1 MDSKR
6 ITALRAIM
14 KREGIDYYYIPTAD
28 FHESEYVVEYFKAR
42 KFITGFTGSAGVAV
56 IGQEEAWLWTDG
68 RYFIQAA
75 AQIEGSGFGLMKMG
89 QEGVP
94 TVMQYLGEKLQ
105 EGQCIGF
112 DARVVN
118 TNDAKEFAKIAA
130 KKHGSLKTDK
140 DLLDEVWTDRPA
152 LVHQPADVLKDEFNG
167 EATASKLARVRE
179 QMEKEEAQYHIIST
193 LDDIAWI
200 LNVRGNDIP
209 HVPVVLSFLVIG
221 KEDTMW
227 FVEENALS
235 DAVKEMAAECG
246 ITIRPYED
254 VYAYAAT
261 IPEHST
267 VLLDKR
273 KVNYRITNALSETVH
288 IVSKANPSQLMKAIK
303 NEIELEN
310 TRKAHLL
317 DGIAVTKFMYWLKK
331 NVGKIPMDE
340 VSVSD
345 YLQSLREQMEGYRD
359 ISFDTIAGYNANAAM
374 MHYSATETDKKNI
387 EPEGLYL
394 VDSGGQY
401 VGGTTDVTRTIA
413 LGPVTDTM
421 KKHFSKTACGMLRL
435 ADTRFLYGCT
445 GKNVDIMAREP
456 LWECYIDYKC
466 GTGHGIGYI
475 LNVHEGPQNIR
486 WRFNPGVKEAV
497 LEEGMIVSDEP
508 GVYIEGSHGI
518 RIENILE
525 VVKEEKNGDGQF
537 MAFRHLT
544 YVPVDLD
551 VIDTQYMEPSDV
563 RKLNAYHAEV
573 YKRLSPYFEGEE
585 LEMLKKATR
594 AV

>member
-75 AQIEGSGFGLMKMG
+75 NQIEGSGFGLMKMG

-130 KKHGSLKTDK
+130 KKHGSLKIDK
-140 DLLDEVWTDRPA
+140 DLLDEVWTDRSA

-167 EATASKLARVRE
+167 ESTASKLARVRE

-221 KEDTMW
+221 KEDAMW

-261 IPEHST
+261 IPENST

-374 MHYSATETDKKNI
+374 MHYKA
-387 EPEGLYL
+387 EPDTAAKLEPQGMLL
-394 VDSGGQY
+394 VDSGGHY
-401 VGGTTDVTRTIA
+401 DTGTTDITRTFV
-413 LGPVTDTM
+413 LGPISDIQ
-421 KKHFSKTACGMLRL
+421 KKHFTMVVKSNLNL
-435 ADTRFLYGCT
+435 ANVKFLYGCN
-445 GKNVDIMAREP
+445 GISLDVICREP
-456 LWECYIDYKC
+456 IWKENLDYQC
-466 GTGHGIGYI
+466 GTGHGVGYL
-475 LNVHEGPQNIR
+475 LNVHEGPNSFR
-486 WRFNPGVKEAV
+486 WQYRPGFDNPFEA
-497 LEEGMIVSDEP
+497 GMITTDEP
-508 GVYIEGSHGI
+508 GIYLQDQYGI
-518 RIENILE
+518 RTENELIC
-525 VVKEEKNGDGQF
+525 VKGEKNQYGQF
-537 MAFRHLT
+537 MGFENIT
-544 YVPVDLD
+544 YVPIDLD
-551 VIDTQYMEPSDV
+551 GIDKQY
-563 RKLNAYHAEV
+563 LNAEDVKQLNDYHKMV
-573 YKRLSPYFEGEE
+573 YEKISPYMTPEE
-585 LEMLKKATR
+585 NEWLKEYTR
-594 AV
+594 EI

>member
-75 AQIEGSGFGLMKMG
+75 SQIEGSGFGLMKMG

-130 KKHGSLKTDK
+130 KKHGSLKTDN

-221 KEDTMW
+221 KEDAMW

-261 IPEHST
+261 IPENST

-288 IVSKANPSQLMKAIK
+288 IVSKANPSQLMKSIK

-374 MHYSATETDKKNI
+374 MHYKA
-387 EPEGLYL
+387 EPDTAAKLEPQGMLL
-394 VDSGGQY
+394 VDSGGHY
-401 VGGTTDVTRTIA
+401 DTGTTDITRTFM
-413 LGPVTDTM
+413 LGPISDIQ
-421 KKHFSKTACGMLRL
+421 KKHFTMVVKSNLNL
-435 ADTRFLYGCT
+435 ANVKFLYGCN
-445 GKNVDIMAREP
+445 GISLDVICREP
-456 LWECYIDYKC
+456 IWKENLDYQC
-466 GTGHGIGYI
+466 GTGHGVGYL
-475 LNVHEGPQNIR
+475 LNVHEGPNSFR
-486 WRFNPGVKEAV
+486 WQYRPGFDNPFEA
-497 LEEGMIVSDEP
+497 GMITTDEP
-508 GVYIEGSHGI
+508 GIYLQDQYGI
-518 RIENILE
+518 RTENELIC
-525 VVKEEKNGDGQF
+525 VKGEKNQYGQF
-537 MAFRHLT
+537 MGFENIT
-544 YVPVDLD
+544 YVPIDLD
-551 VIDTQYMEPSDV
+551 GIDKQH
-563 RKLNAYHAEV
+563 LNAEDVKQLNDYHKMV
-573 YKRLSPYFEGEE
+573 YEKISPYMTPEE
-585 LEMLKKATR
+585 NEWLKEYTR
-594 AV
+594 EI

>member
-130 KKHGSLKTDK
+130 KKHGSLKTDN

-221 KEDTMW
+221 KEDAMW

-261 IPEHST
+261 IPENST

-288 IVSKANPSQLMKAIK
+288 IVSKANPSQLMKSIK

-374 MHYSATETDKKNI
+374 MHYKAELDTAAKL
-387 EPEGLYL
+387 EPQGMLL
-394 VDSGGQY
+394 VDSGGHY
-401 VGGTTDVTRTIA
+401 DTGTTDITRTFV
-413 LGPVTDTM
+413 LGPISDIQ
-421 KKHFSKTACGMLRL
+421 KKHFTMVVKSNLNL
-435 ADTRFLYGCT
+435 ANVKFLYGCN
-445 GKNVDIMAREP
+445 GISLDVICREP
-456 LWECYIDYKC
+456 IWKENLDYQC
-466 GTGHGIGYI
+466 GTGHGVGYL
-475 LNVHEGPQNIR
+475 LNVHEGPNSFR
-486 WRFNPGVKEAV
+486 WQYRPGFDNPFEA
-497 LEEGMIVSDEP
+497 GMITTDEP
-508 GVYIEGSHGI
+508 GIYLQDQYGI
-518 RIENILE
+518 RTENELIC
-525 VVKEEKNGDGQF
+525 VKGEKNQYGQF
-537 MAFRHLT
+537 MGFENIT
-544 YVPVDLD
+544 YVPIDLD
-551 VIDTQYMEPSDV
+551 GIDKQY
-563 RKLNAYHAEV
+563 LNAEDVKQLNDYHKMV
-573 YKRLSPYFEGEE
+573 YEKISPYMTPEE
-585 LEMLKKATR
+585 NEWLKEYTR
-594 AV
+594 AI

>member
-130 KKHGSLKTDK
+130 KKHGSLKIDK

-221 KEDTMW
+221 KEDAMW

-261 IPEHST
+261 IPENST

-374 MHYSATETDKKNI
+374 MHYKA
-387 EPEGLYL
+387 EPDTAAKLEPQGMLL
-394 VDSGGQY
+394 VDSGGHY
-401 VGGTTDVTRTIA
+401 DTGTTDITRTFV
-413 LGPVTDTM
+413 LGPISDIQ
-421 KKHFSKTACGMLRL
+421 KKHFTMVVKSNLNL
-435 ADTRFLYGCT
+435 ANVKFLYGCN
-445 GKNVDIMAREP
+445 GISLDVICREP
-456 LWECYIDYKC
+456 IWKENLDYQC
-466 GTGHGIGYI
+466 GTGHGVGYL
-475 LNVHEGPQNIR
+475 LNVHEGPNSFR
-486 WRFNPGVKEAV
+486 WQYRPGFDNPFEA
-497 LEEGMIVSDEP
+497 GMITTDEP
-508 GVYIEGSHGI
+508 GIYLQNQYGI
-518 RIENILE
+518 RTENELICF
-525 VVKEEKNGDGQF
+525 KGEKNQYGQF
-537 MAFRHLT
+537 MGFENIT
-544 YVPVDLD
+544 YVPIDLD
-551 VIDTQYMEPSDV
+551 GIDKQY
-563 RKLNAYHAEV
+563 LNAEDVKQLNDYHKMV
-573 YKRLSPYFEGEE
+573 YEKISPYMTSEE
-585 LEMLKKATR
+585 NEWLKEYTR
-594 AV
+594 EI

>member
-221 KEDTMW
+221 KEDAMW

-261 IPEHST
+261 IPENST

-288 IVSKANPSQLMKAIK
+288 IVSKANPSQLMKSIK

-374 MHYSATETDKKNI
+374 MHYKA
-387 EPEGLYL
+387 EPDTAAKLEPQGMLL
-394 VDSGGQY
+394 VDSGGHY
-401 VGGTTDVTRTIA
+401 DTGTTDITRTFV
-413 LGPVTDTM
+413 LGPISDIQ
-421 KKHFSKTACGMLRL
+421 KKHFTMVVKSNLNL
-435 ADTRFLYGCT
+435 ANVKFLYGCN
-445 GKNVDIMAREP
+445 GISLDVICREP
-456 LWECYIDYKC
+456 IWKENLDYQC
-466 GTGHGIGYI
+466 GTGHGVGYL
-475 LNVHEGPQNIR
+475 LNVHEGPNSFR
-486 WRFNPGVKEAV
+486 WQYRPGFDNPFEA
-497 LEEGMIVSDEP
+497 GMITTDEP
-508 GVYIEGSHGI
+508 GIYLQDQYGI
-518 RIENILE
+518 RTENELICF
-525 VVKEEKNGDGQF
+525 KGEKNQYGQF
-537 MAFRHLT
+537 MGFENIT
-544 YVPVDLD
+544 YVPIDLD
-551 VIDTQYMEPSDV
+551 GIDKQY
-563 RKLNAYHAEV
+563 LNAEDVKQLNDYHKMV
-573 YKRLSPYFEGEE
+573 YEKISPYMTPEE
-585 LEMLKKATR
+585 NEWLKEYTR
-594 AV
+594 EI

>member
-75 AQIEGSGFGLMKMG
+75 NQIEGSGFGLMKMG

-130 KKHGSLKTDK
+130 KKHGSLKTDN

-221 KEDTMW
+221 KEDAMW

-261 IPEHST
+261 IPENST

-288 IVSKANPSQLMKAIK
+288 IVSKANPSQLMKSIK

-374 MHYSATETDKKNI
+374 MHYKA
-387 EPEGLYL
+387 EPDTAAKLEPQGMLL
-394 VDSGGQY
+394 VDSGGHY
-401 VGGTTDVTRTIA
+401 DTGTTDITRTFV
-413 LGPVTDTM
+413 LGPISDIQ
-421 KKHFSKTACGMLRL
+421 KKHFTMVVKSNLNL
-435 ADTRFLYGCT
+435 ANVKFLYGCN
-445 GKNVDIMAREP
+445 GISLDVICREP
-456 LWECYIDYKC
+456 IWKENLDYQC
-466 GTGHGIGYI
+466 GTGHGVGYL
-475 LNVHEGPQNIR
+475 LNVHEGPNSFR
-486 WRFNPGVKEAV
+486 WQYRPGFDNPFEA
-497 LEEGMIVSDEP
+497 GMITTDEP
-508 GVYIEGSHGI
+508 GIYLQDQYGI
-518 RIENILE
+518 RTENELIC
-525 VVKEEKNGDGQF
+525 VKGEKNQYGQF
-537 MAFRHLT
+537 MGFENIT
-544 YVPVDLD
+544 YVPIDLD
-551 VIDTQYMEPSDV
+551 GIDKQY
-563 RKLNAYHAEV
+563 LNAEDVKQLNDYHKMV
-573 YKRLSPYFEGEE
+573 YEKISPYMTPEE
-585 LEMLKKATR
+585 NEWLKEYTR
-594 AV
+594 EI

>member
-56 IGQEEAWLWTDG
+56 IGQKEAWLWTDG

-130 KKHGSLKTDK
+130 KKHGSLKIDK

-167 EATASKLARVRE
+167 ESTASKLARVRE

-221 KEDTMW
+221 KEDAMW

-261 IPEHST
+261 IPENST

-374 MHYSATETDKKNI
+374 MHYKA
-387 EPEGLYL
+387 EPDTAAKLEPQGMLL
-394 VDSGGQY
+394 VDSGGHY
-401 VGGTTDVTRTIA
+401 DTGTTDITRTFV
-413 LGPVTDTM
+413 LGPISDIQ
-421 KKHFSKTACGMLRL
+421 KKHFTMVVKSNLNL
-435 ADTRFLYGCT
+435 ANVKFLYGCN
-445 GKNVDIMAREP
+445 GISLDVICREP
-456 LWECYIDYKC
+456 IWKENLDYQC
-466 GTGHGIGYI
+466 GTGHGVGYL
-475 LNVHEGPQNIR
+475 LNVHEGPNSFR
-486 WRFNPGVKEAV
+486 WQYRPGFDNPFEA
-497 LEEGMIVSDEP
+497 GMITTDEP
-508 GVYIEGSHGI
+508 GIYLQDQYGI
-518 RIENILE
+518 RTENELIC
-525 VVKEEKNGDGQF
+525 VKGEKNQYGQF
-537 MAFRHLT
+537 MGFENIT
-544 YVPVDLD
+544 YVPIDLD
-551 VIDTQYMEPSDV
+551 GIDKQY
-563 RKLNAYHAEV
+563 LNAEDVKQLNDYHKMV
-573 YKRLSPYFEGEE
+573 YEKISPYMTPEE
-585 LEMLKKATR
+585 NEWLKEYTR
-594 AV
+594 EI

>member
-130 KKHGSLKTDK
+130 KKHGSLKTDN

-221 KEDTMW
+221 KEDAMW

-261 IPEHST
+261 IPENST

-374 MHYSATETDKKNI
+374 MHYKA
-387 EPEGLYL
+387 EPYTAAKLEPQGMLL
-394 VDSGGQY
+394 VDSGGHY
-401 VGGTTDVTRTIA
+401 DTGTTDITRTFV
-413 LGPVTDTM
+413 LGPISDIQ
-421 KKHFSKTACGMLRL
+421 KKHFTMVVKSNLNL
-435 ADTRFLYGCT
+435 ANVKFLYGCN
-445 GKNVDIMAREP
+445 GISLDVICREP
-456 LWECYIDYKC
+456 IWKENLDYQC
-466 GTGHGIGYI
+466 GTGHGVGYL
-475 LNVHEGPQNIR
+475 LNVHEGPNSFR
-486 WRFNPGVKEAV
+486 WQYRPGFDNPFEA
-497 LEEGMIVSDEP
+497 GMITTDEP
-508 GVYIEGSHGI
+508 GIYLQDQYGI
-518 RIENILE
+518 RTENELIC
-525 VVKEEKNGDGQF
+525 VKGEKNQYGQF
-537 MAFRHLT
+537 MGFENIT
-544 YVPVDLD
+544 YVPIDLD
-551 VIDTQYMEPSDV
+551 GIDKQY
-563 RKLNAYHAEV
+563 LNAEDVKQLNDYHKMV
-573 YKRLSPYFEGEE
+573 YEKISPYMTPEE
-585 LEMLKKATR
+585 NEWLKEYTR
-594 AV
+594 EI

>member
-75 AQIEGSGFGLMKMG
+75 SQIEGSGFGLMKMG

-130 KKHGSLKTDK
+130 KKHGSLKTDN

-179 QMEKEEAQYHIIST
+179 QMEKEAAQYHIIST

-221 KEDTMW
+221 KEDAMW

-261 IPEHST
+261 IPENST

-288 IVSKANPSQLMKAIK
+288 IVSKANPSQLMKSIK

-374 MHYSATETDKKNI
+374 MHYKA
-387 EPEGLYL
+387 EPDTAAKLEPQGMLL
-394 VDSGGQY
+394 VDSGGHY
-401 VGGTTDVTRTIA
+401 DTGTTDITRTFV
-413 LGPVTDTM
+413 LGPISDIQ
-421 KKHFSKTACGMLRL
+421 KKHFTMVVKSNLNL
-435 ADTRFLYGCT
+435 ANVKFLYGCN
-445 GKNVDIMAREP
+445 GISLDVICREP
-456 LWECYIDYKC
+456 IWKENLDYQC
-466 GTGHGIGYI
+466 GTGHGVGYL
-475 LNVHEGPQNIR
+475 LNVHEGPNSFR
-486 WRFNPGVKEAV
+486 WQYRPGFDNPFEA
-497 LEEGMIVSDEP
+497 GMITTDEP
-508 GVYIEGSHGI
+508 GIYLQDQYGI
-518 RIENILE
+518 RTENELIC
-525 VVKEEKNGDGQF
+525 VKGEKNQYGQF
-537 MAFRHLT
+537 MGFENIT
-544 YVPVDLD
+544 YVPIDLD
-551 VIDTQYMEPSDV
+551 GIDKQH
-563 RKLNAYHAEV
+563 LNAEDVKQLNDYHKMV
-573 YKRLSPYFEGEE
+573 YEKISPYMTPEE
-585 LEMLKKATR
+585 NEWLKEYTR
-594 AV
+594 EI

>member
-75 AQIEGSGFGLMKMG
+75 SQIEGSGFGLMKMG

-130 KKHGSLKTDK
+130 KKHGSLKTDR

-152 LVHQPADVLKDEFNG
+152 LIHQPADVLKDEFNG

-221 KEDTMW
+221 KEDAMW

-261 IPEHST
+261 IPENST

-374 MHYSATETDKKNI
+374 MHYKA
-387 EPEGLYL
+387 EPYTAAKLEPQGMLL
-394 VDSGGQY
+394 VDSGGHY
-401 VGGTTDVTRTIA
+401 DTGTTDITRTFV
-413 LGPVTDTM
+413 LGPISDIQ
-421 KKHFSKTACGMLRL
+421 KKHFTMVVKSNLNL
-435 ADTRFLYGCT
+435 ANVKFLYGCN
-445 GKNVDIMAREP
+445 GISLDVICREP
-456 LWECYIDYKC
+456 IWKENLDYQC
-466 GTGHGIGYI
+466 GTGHGVGYL
-475 LNVHEGPQNIR
+475 LNVHEGPNSFR
-486 WRFNPGVKEAV
+486 WQYRPGFDNPFEA
-497 LEEGMIVSDEP
+497 GMITTDEP
-508 GVYIEGSHGI
+508 GIYLQDQYGI
-518 RIENILE
+518 RTENELIC
-525 VVKEEKNGDGQF
+525 VKGEKNQYGQF
-537 MAFRHLT
+537 MGFENIT
-544 YVPVDLD
+544 YVPIDLD
-551 VIDTQYMEPSDV
+551 GIDKQY
-563 RKLNAYHAEV
+563 LNAEDVKQLNDYHKMV
-573 YKRLSPYFEGEE
+573 YEKISPYMTPEE
-585 LEMLKKATR
+585 NEWLKEYTR
-594 AV
+594 EI

>member
-1 MDSKR
+1 
-6 ITALRAIM
+6 M

-130 KKHGSLKTDK
+130 KKHGSLKTDN

-221 KEDTMW
+221 KEDAMW

-261 IPEHST
+261 IPENST

-288 IVSKANPSQLMKAIK
+288 IVSKANPSQLMKSIK

-374 MHYSATETDKKNI
+374 MHYKA
-387 EPEGLYL
+387 EPDTAAKLEPQGMLL
-394 VDSGGQY
+394 VDSGGHY
-401 VGGTTDVTRTIA
+401 DTGTTDITRTFV
-413 LGPVTDTM
+413 LGPISDIQ
-421 KKHFSKTACGMLRL
+421 KKHFTMVVKSNLNL
-435 ADTRFLYGCT
+435 ANVKFLYGCN
-445 GKNVDIMAREP
+445 GISLDVICREP
-456 LWECYIDYKC
+456 IWKENLDYQC
-466 GTGHGIGYI
+466 GTGHGVGYL
-475 LNVHEGPQNIR
+475 LNVHEGPNSFR
-486 WRFNPGVKEAV
+486 WQYRPGFDNPFEA
-497 LEEGMIVSDEP
+497 GMITTDEP
-508 GVYIEGSHGI
+508 GIYLQDQYGI
-518 RIENILE
+518 RTENELIC
-525 VVKEEKNGDGQF
+525 VKGEKNQYGQF
-537 MAFRHLT
+537 MGFENIT
-544 YVPVDLD
+544 YVPIDLD
-551 VIDTQYMEPSDV
+551 GIDKQY
-563 RKLNAYHAEV
+563 LNAEDVKQLNDYHKMV
-573 YKRLSPYFEGEE
+573 YEKISPYMTPEE
-585 LEMLKKATR
+585 NEWLKEYTR
-594 AV
+594 AI

>member
-14 KREGIDYYYIPTAD
+14 KREEIDYYYIPTAD

-75 AQIEGSGFGLMKMG
+75 NQIEGSGFGLMKMG

-130 KKHGSLKTDK
+130 KKHGSLKIDK

-167 EATASKLARVRE
+167 ESTASKLARVRE

-221 KEDTMW
+221 KEDAMW

-261 IPEHST
+261 IPENST

-374 MHYSATETDKKNI
+374 MHYKA
-387 EPEGLYL
+387 EPDTAAKLEPQGMLL
-394 VDSGGQY
+394 VDSGGHY
-401 VGGTTDVTRTIA
+401 DTGTTDITRTFV
-413 LGPVTDTM
+413 LGPISDIQ
-421 KKHFSKTACGMLRL
+421 KKHFTMVVKSNLNL
-435 ADTRFLYGCT
+435 ANVKFLYGCN
-445 GKNVDIMAREP
+445 GISLDVICREP
-456 LWECYIDYKC
+456 IWKENLDYQC
-466 GTGHGIGYI
+466 GTGHGVGYL
-475 LNVHEGPQNIR
+475 LNVHEGPNSFR
-486 WRFNPGVKEAV
+486 WQYRPGFDNPFEA
-497 LEEGMIVSDEP
+497 GMITTDEP
-508 GVYIEGSHGI
+508 GIYLQDQYGI
-518 RIENILE
+518 RTENELIC
-525 VVKEEKNGDGQF
+525 VKGEKNQYGQF
-537 MAFRHLT
+537 MGFENIT
-544 YVPVDLD
+544 YVPIDLD
-551 VIDTQYMEPSDV
+551 GIDKQY
-563 RKLNAYHAEV
+563 LNAEDVKQLNDYHKMV
-573 YKRLSPYFEGEE
+573 YEKISPYMTPEE
-585 LEMLKKATR
+585 NEWLKEYTR
-594 AV
+594 EI

>member
-75 AQIEGSGFGLMKMG
+75 NQIEGSGFGLMKMG

-118 TNDAKEFAKIAA
+118 TNDAKEFAKITA

-152 LVHQPADVLKDEFNG
+152 LVHQLADVLKDEFNG

-221 KEDTMW
+221 KEDAMW

-261 IPEHST
+261 IPENST

-374 MHYSATETDKKNI
+374 MHYKA
-387 EPEGLYL
+387 EPDTAAKLEPQGMLL
-394 VDSGGQY
+394 VDSGGHY
-401 VGGTTDVTRTIA
+401 DTGTTDITRTFV
-413 LGPVTDTM
+413 LGPISDIQ
-421 KKHFSKTACGMLRL
+421 KKHFTMVVKSNLNL
-435 ADTRFLYGCT
+435 ANVKFLYGCN
-445 GKNVDIMAREP
+445 GISLDVICREP
-456 LWECYIDYKC
+456 IWKENLDYQC
-466 GTGHGIGYI
+466 GTGHGVGYL
-475 LNVHEGPQNIR
+475 LNVHEGPNSFR
-486 WRFNPGVKEAV
+486 WQYRPGFDNPFEA
-497 LEEGMIVSDEP
+497 GMITTDEP
-508 GVYIEGSHGI
+508 GIYLQDQYGI
-518 RIENILE
+518 RTENELIC
-525 VVKEEKNGDGQF
+525 VKGEKNQYGQF
-537 MAFRHLT
+537 MGFENIT
-544 YVPVDLD
+544 YVPIDLD
-551 VIDTQYMEPSDV
+551 GIDKQY
-563 RKLNAYHAEV
+563 LNAEDVKQLNDYHKMV
-573 YKRLSPYFEGEE
+573 YEKISPYMTPEE
-585 LEMLKKATR
+585 NEWLKEYTR
-594 AV
+594 EI

>member
-221 KEDTMW
+221 KEDAMW

-261 IPEHST
+261 IPENST

-273 KVNYRITNALSETVH
+273 KVNYRITKALSETVH

-374 MHYSATETDKKNI
+374 MHYKA
-387 EPEGLYL
+387 EPDTAAKLEPQGMLL
-394 VDSGGQY
+394 VDSGGHY
-401 VGGTTDVTRTIA
+401 DTGTTDITRTFV
-413 LGPVTDTM
+413 LGPISDIQ
-421 KKHFSKTACGMLRL
+421 KKHFTMVVKSNLNL
-435 ADTRFLYGCT
+435 ANVKFLYGCN
-445 GKNVDIMAREP
+445 GISLDVICREP
-456 LWECYIDYKC
+456 IWKENLDYQC
-466 GTGHGIGYI
+466 GTGHGVGYL
-475 LNVHEGPQNIR
+475 LNVHEGPNSFR
-486 WRFNPGVKEAV
+486 WQYRPGFDNPFEA
-497 LEEGMIVSDEP
+497 GMITTDEP
-508 GVYIEGSHGI
+508 GIYLQDQYGI
-518 RIENILE
+518 RTENELIC
-525 VVKEEKNGDGQF
+525 VKGEKNQYGQF
-537 MAFRHLT
+537 MGFENIT
-544 YVPVDLD
+544 YVPIDLD
-551 VIDTQYMEPSDV
+551 GIDKQY
-563 RKLNAYHAEV
+563 LNAEDVKQLNDYHKMV
-573 YKRLSPYFEGEE
+573 YEKISPYMTPEE
-585 LEMLKKATR
+585 NEWLKEYTR
-594 AV
+594 EI

>member
-75 AQIEGSGFGLMKMG
+75 SQIEGSGFGLMKMG

-130 KKHGSLKTDK
+130 KKHGSLKTDN

-221 KEDTMW
+221 KEDAMW

-261 IPEHST
+261 IPENST

-374 MHYSATETDKKNI
+374 MHYKA
-387 EPEGLYL
+387 EPDTAAKLEPQGMLL
-394 VDSGGQY
+394 VDSGGHY
-401 VGGTTDVTRTIA
+401 DTGTTDITRTFV
-413 LGPVTDTM
+413 LGPISDIQ
-421 KKHFSKTACGMLRL
+421 KKHFTMVVKSNLNL
-435 ADTRFLYGCT
+435 ANVKFLYGCN
-445 GKNVDIMAREP
+445 GISLDVICREP
-456 LWECYIDYKC
+456 IWKENLDYQC
-466 GTGHGIGYI
+466 GTGHGVGYL
-475 LNVHEGPQNIR
+475 LNVHEGPNSFR
-486 WRFNPGVKEAV
+486 WQYRPGFDNPFEA
-497 LEEGMIVSDEP
+497 GMITTDEP
-508 GVYIEGSHGI
+508 GIYLQDQYGI
-518 RIENILE
+518 RTENELIC
-525 VVKEEKNGDGQF
+525 VKGEKNQYGQF
-537 MAFRHLT
+537 MGFENIT
-544 YVPVDLD
+544 YVPIDLD
-551 VIDTQYMEPSDV
+551 GIDKQY
-563 RKLNAYHAEV
+563 LNAEDVKQLNDYHKMV
-573 YKRLSPYFEGEE
+573 YEKISPYMTPEE
-585 LEMLKKATR
+585 NEWLKEYTR
-594 AV
+594 AI

>member
-75 AQIEGSGFGLMKMG
+75 SQIEGSGFGLMKMG

-130 KKHGSLKTDK
+130 KKHGSLKTDN

-200 LNVRGNDIP
+200 LNVRGTDIP

-221 KEDTMW
+221 KEDAMW

-261 IPEHST
+261 IPENST

-288 IVSKANPSQLMKAIK
+288 IVSKANPSQLMKSIK

-374 MHYSATETDKKNI
+374 MHYKA
-387 EPEGLYL
+387 EPDTAAKLEPQGMLL
-394 VDSGGQY
+394 VDSGGHY
-401 VGGTTDVTRTIA
+401 DTGTTDITRTFV
-413 LGPVTDTM
+413 LGPISDIQ
-421 KKHFSKTACGMLRL
+421 KKHFTMVVKSNLNL
-435 ADTRFLYGCT
+435 ANVKFLYGCN
-445 GKNVDIMAREP
+445 GISLDVICREP
-456 LWECYIDYKC
+456 IWKENLDYQC
-466 GTGHGIGYI
+466 GTGHGVGYL
-475 LNVHEGPQNIR
+475 LNVHEGPNSFR
-486 WRFNPGVKEAV
+486 WQYRPGFDNPFEA
-497 LEEGMIVSDEP
+497 GMITTDEP
-508 GVYIEGSHGI
+508 GIYLQDQYGI
-518 RIENILE
+518 RTENELIC
-525 VVKEEKNGDGQF
+525 VKGEKNQYGQF
-537 MAFRHLT
+537 MGFENIT
-544 YVPVDLD
+544 YVPIDLD
-551 VIDTQYMEPSDV
+551 GIDKQH
-563 RKLNAYHAEV
+563 LNAEDVKQLNDYHKMV
-573 YKRLSPYFEGEE
+573 YEKISPYMTPEE
-585 LEMLKKATR
+585 NEWLKEYTR
-594 AV
+594 EI

>member
-130 KKHGSLKTDK
+130 KKHGSLKTDN

-221 KEDTMW
+221 KEDAMW

-261 IPEHST
+261 IPENST

-273 KVNYRITNALSETVH
+273 KVNFRITNALSETVH

-374 MHYSATETDKKNI
+374 MHYKA
-387 EPEGLYL
+387 EPDTAAKLEPQGMLL
-394 VDSGGQY
+394 VDSGGHY
-401 VGGTTDVTRTIA
+401 DTGTTDITRTFV
-413 LGPVTDTM
+413 LGPISDIQ
-421 KKHFSKTACGMLRL
+421 KKHFTMVVKSNLNL
-435 ADTRFLYGCT
+435 ANVKFLYGCN
-445 GKNVDIMAREP
+445 GISLDVICREP
-456 LWECYIDYKC
+456 IWKENLDYQC
-466 GTGHGIGYI
+466 GTGHGVGYL
-475 LNVHEGPQNIR
+475 LNVHEGPNSFR
-486 WRFNPGVKEAV
+486 WQYRPGFDNPFEA
-497 LEEGMIVSDEP
+497 GMITTDEP
-508 GVYIEGSHGI
+508 GIYLQDQYGI
-518 RIENILE
+518 RTENELIC
-525 VVKEEKNGDGQF
+525 VKGEKNQYGQF
-537 MAFRHLT
+537 MGFENIT
-544 YVPVDLD
+544 YVPIDLD
-551 VIDTQYMEPSDV
+551 GIDKQY
-563 RKLNAYHAEV
+563 LNAEDVKQLNDYHNMV
-573 YKRLSPYFEGEE
+573 YEKISPYMTPEE
-585 LEMLKKATR
+585 NEWLKEYTR
-594 AV
+594 EI

>member
-179 QMEKEEAQYHIIST
+179 QMEKEDAQYHIIST

-221 KEDTMW
+221 KEDAMW

-261 IPEHST
+261 IPENST

-374 MHYSATETDKKNI
+374 MHYKA
-387 EPEGLYL
+387 EPDTAAKLEPQGMLL
-394 VDSGGQY
+394 VDSGGHY
-401 VGGTTDVTRTIA
+401 DTGTTDITRTFV
-413 LGPVTDTM
+413 LGPISDIQ
-421 KKHFSKTACGMLRL
+421 KKHFTMVVKSNLNL
-435 ADTRFLYGCT
+435 ANVKFLYGCN
-445 GKNVDIMAREP
+445 GISLDVICREP
-456 LWECYIDYKC
+456 IWKENLDYQC
-466 GTGHGIGYI
+466 GTGHGVGYL
-475 LNVHEGPQNIR
+475 LNVHEGPNSFR
-486 WRFNPGVKEAV
+486 WQYRPGFDNPFEA
-497 LEEGMIVSDEP
+497 GMITTDEP
-508 GVYIEGSHGI
+508 GIYLQDQYGI
-518 RIENILE
+518 RTENELIC
-525 VVKEEKNGDGQF
+525 VKGEKNQYGQF
-537 MAFRHLT
+537 MGFENIT
-544 YVPVDLD
+544 YVPIDLD
-551 VIDTQYMEPSDV
+551 GIDKQY
-563 RKLNAYHAEV
+563 LNAEDVKQLNDYHKMV
-573 YKRLSPYFEGEE
+573 YEKISPYMTSEE
-585 LEMLKKATR
+585 NEWLKEYTR
-594 AV
+594 AI

>member
-130 KKHGSLKTDK
+130 KKQGSLKIDK

-221 KEDTMW
+221 KEDAMW

-261 IPEHST
+261 IPENST

-374 MHYSATETDKKNI
+374 MHYKA
-387 EPEGLYL
+387 EPDTAAKLEPQGMLL
-394 VDSGGQY
+394 VDSGGHY
-401 VGGTTDVTRTIA
+401 DTGTTDITRTFV
-413 LGPVTDTM
+413 LGPISDIQ
-421 KKHFSKTACGMLRL
+421 KKHFTMVVKSNLNL
-435 ADTRFLYGCT
+435 ANVKFLYGCN
-445 GKNVDIMAREP
+445 GISLDVICREP
-456 LWECYIDYKC
+456 IWKENLDYQC
-466 GTGHGIGYI
+466 GTGHGVGYL
-475 LNVHEGPQNIR
+475 LNVHEGPNSFR
-486 WRFNPGVKEAV
+486 WQYRPGFDNPFEA
-497 LEEGMIVSDEP
+497 GMITTDEP
-508 GVYIEGSHGI
+508 GIYLQGQYGI
-518 RIENILE
+518 RTENELIC
-525 VVKEEKNGDGQF
+525 VKGEKNQYGQF
-537 MAFRHLT
+537 MGFENIT
-544 YVPVDLD
+544 YVPIDLD
-551 VIDTQYMEPSDV
+551 GIDKQY
-563 RKLNAYHAEV
+563 LNAEDVKQLNDYHKMV
-573 YKRLSPYFEGEE
+573 YEKISPYMTPEE
-585 LEMLKKATR
+585 NEWLKEYTR
-594 AV
+594 EI

>member
-75 AQIEGSGFGLMKMG
+75 NQIEGSGFGLMKMG

-130 KKHGSLKTDK
+130 KKHGSLKIDK

-167 EATASKLARVRE
+167 ESTASKLARVRE

-221 KEDTMW
+221 KEDAMW

-261 IPEHST
+261 IPENST

-317 DGIAVTKFMYWLKK
+317 DGIAVTKFMYWLKE

-374 MHYSATETDKKNI
+374 MHYKA
-387 EPEGLYL
+387 EPDTAAKLEPQGMLL
-394 VDSGGQY
+394 VDSGGHY
-401 VGGTTDVTRTIA
+401 DTGTTDITRTFV
-413 LGPVTDTM
+413 LGPISDIQ
-421 KKHFSKTACGMLRL
+421 KKHFTMVVKSNLNL
-435 ADTRFLYGCT
+435 ANVKFLYGCN
-445 GKNVDIMAREP
+445 GISLDVICREP
-456 LWECYIDYKC
+456 IWKENLDYQC
-466 GTGHGIGYI
+466 GTGHGVGYL
-475 LNVHEGPQNIR
+475 LNVHEGPNSFR
-486 WRFNPGVKEAV
+486 WQYRPGFDNPFEA
-497 LEEGMIVSDEP
+497 GMITTDEP
-508 GVYIEGSHGI
+508 GIYLQDQYGI
-518 RIENILE
+518 RTENELIC
-525 VVKEEKNGDGQF
+525 VKGEKNQYGQF
-537 MAFRHLT
+537 MGFENIT
-544 YVPVDLD
+544 YVPIDLD
-551 VIDTQYMEPSDV
+551 GIDKQH
-563 RKLNAYHAEV
+563 LNAEDVKQLNDYHKMV
-573 YKRLSPYFEGEE
+573 YEKISPYMTPEE
-585 LEMLKKATR
+585 NEWLKEYTR
-594 AV
+594 EI

>member
-75 AQIEGSGFGLMKMG
+75 SQIEGSGFSLMKMG

-130 KKHGSLKTDK
+130 KKHGSLKTDN

-221 KEDTMW
+221 KEDAMW

-261 IPEHST
+261 IPENST

-374 MHYSATETDKKNI
+374 MHYKA
-387 EPEGLYL
+387 EPDTAAKLEPQGMLL
-394 VDSGGQY
+394 VDSGGHY
-401 VGGTTDVTRTIA
+401 DTGTTDITRTFV
-413 LGPVTDTM
+413 LGPISDIQ
-421 KKHFSKTACGMLRL
+421 KKHFTMVVKSNLNL
-435 ADTRFLYGCT
+435 ANVKFLYGCN
-445 GKNVDIMAREP
+445 GISLDVICREP
-456 LWECYIDYKC
+456 IWKENLDYQC
-466 GTGHGIGYI
+466 GTGHGVGYL
-475 LNVHEGPQNIR
+475 LNVHEGPNSFR
-486 WRFNPGVKEAV
+486 WQYRPGFDNPFEA
-497 LEEGMIVSDEP
+497 GMITTDEP
-508 GVYIEGSHGI
+508 GIYLQDQYGI
-518 RIENILE
+518 RTENELIC
-525 VVKEEKNGDGQF
+525 VKGEKNQYGQF
-537 MAFRHLT
+537 MGFENIT
-544 YVPVDLD
+544 YVPIDLD
-551 VIDTQYMEPSDV
+551 GIDKQY
-563 RKLNAYHAEV
+563 LNAEDVKQLNDYHKMV
-573 YKRLSPYFEGEE
+573 YEKISPYMTPEE
-585 LEMLKKATR
+585 NEWLKEYTR
-594 AV
+594 EI

>member
-130 KKHGSLKTDK
+130 KKHGSLKTDN

-179 QMEKEEAQYHIIST
+179 QMEKEAAQYHIIST

-221 KEDTMW
+221 KEDAMW

-235 DAVKEMAAECG
+235 DAIKEMAAECG
-246 ITIRPYED
+246 IIIRPYEE
-254 VYAYAAT
+254 VYTYAAT
-261 IPEHST
+261 ILEHST

-273 KVNYRITNALSETVH
+273 KVNFRITNALPETVH

-374 MHYSATETDKKNI
+374 MHYKA
-387 EPEGLYL
+387 EPDTAAKLEPQGMLL
-394 VDSGGQY
+394 VDSGGHY
-401 VGGTTDVTRTIA
+401 DTGTTDITRTFV
-413 LGPVTDTM
+413 LGPISDIQ
-421 KKHFSKTACGMLRL
+421 KKHFTMVVKSNLNL
-435 ADTRFLYGCT
+435 ANVKFLYGCS
-445 GKNVDIMAREP
+445 GISLDVICREP
-456 LWECYIDYKC
+456 IWKENLDYQC
-466 GTGHGIGYI
+466 GTGHGVGYL
-475 LNVHEGPQNIR
+475 LNVHEGPNSFR
-486 WRFNPGVKEAV
+486 WQYRPGFDNPFEA
-497 LEEGMIVSDEP
+497 GMITTDEP
-508 GVYIEGSHGI
+508 GIYLQDQYGI
-518 RIENILE
+518 RTENELICF
-525 VVKEEKNGDGQF
+525 KGEKNQYGQF
-537 MAFRHLT
+537 MGFENIT
-544 YVPVDLD
+544 YVPIDLD
-551 VIDTQYMEPSDV
+551 GIDKQY
-563 RKLNAYHAEV
+563 LNAEDVKQLNDYHKMV
-573 YKRLSPYFEGEE
+573 YEKISPYMTPEE
-585 LEMLKKATR
+585 NEWLKEYTR
-594 AV
+594 EI

>member
-75 AQIEGSGFGLMKMG
+75 NQIEGSGFGLMKMG

-130 KKHGSLKTDK
+130 KKHGSLKIDK

-167 EATASKLARVRE
+167 ESTASKLARVRE

-221 KEDTMW
+221 KEDAMW

-261 IPEHST
+261 IPENST

-374 MHYSATETDKKNI
+374 MHYKA
-387 EPEGLYL
+387 EPDTAAKLEPQGMLL
-394 VDSGGQY
+394 VDSGGHY
-401 VGGTTDVTRTIA
+401 DTGTTDITRTFV
-413 LGPVTDTM
+413 LGPISDIQ
-421 KKHFSKTACGMLRL
+421 KKHFTMVVKSDLNL
-435 ADTRFLYGCT
+435 ANVKFLYGCN
-445 GKNVDIMAREP
+445 GISLDVICREP
-456 LWECYIDYKC
+456 IWKENLDYQC
-466 GTGHGIGYI
+466 GTGHGVGYL
-475 LNVHEGPQNIR
+475 LNVHEGPNSFR
-486 WRFNPGVKEAV
+486 WQYRPGFDNPFEA
-497 LEEGMIVSDEP
+497 GMITTDEP
-508 GVYIEGSHGI
+508 GIYLQDQYGI
-518 RIENILE
+518 RTENELIC
-525 VVKEEKNGDGQF
+525 VKGEKNQYGQF
-537 MAFRHLT
+537 MGFENIT
-544 YVPVDLD
+544 YVPIDLD
-551 VIDTQYMEPSDV
+551 GIDKQY
-563 RKLNAYHAEV
+563 LNAEDVKQLNDYHKMV
-573 YKRLSPYFEGEE
+573 YEKISPYMTPEE
-585 LEMLKKATR
+585 NEWLKEYTR
-594 AV
+594 EI

>member
-75 AQIEGSGFGLMKMG
+75 SQIEGSGFGLMKMG

-179 QMEKEEAQYHIIST
+179 QMENEEAQYHIIST

-221 KEDTMW
+221 KEDAMW

-261 IPEHST
+261 IPENST

-374 MHYSATETDKKNI
+374 MHYKA
-387 EPEGLYL
+387 EPDTAAKLEPQGMLL
-394 VDSGGQY
+394 VDSGGHY
-401 VGGTTDVTRTIA
+401 DTGTTDITRTFV
-413 LGPVTDTM
+413 LGPISDIQ
-421 KKHFSKTACGMLRL
+421 KKHFTMVVKSNLNL
-435 ADTRFLYGCT
+435 ANVKFLYGCN
-445 GKNVDIMAREP
+445 GISLDVICREP
-456 LWECYIDYKC
+456 IWKENLDYQC
-466 GTGHGIGYI
+466 GTGHGVGYL
-475 LNVHEGPQNIR
+475 LNVHEGPNSFR
-486 WRFNPGVKEAV
+486 WQYRPGFDNPFEA
-497 LEEGMIVSDEP
+497 GMITTDEP
-508 GVYIEGSHGI
+508 GIYLQDQYGI
-518 RIENILE
+518 RTENELIC
-525 VVKEEKNGDGQF
+525 VKGEKNQYGQF
-537 MAFRHLT
+537 MGFENIT
-544 YVPVDLD
+544 YVPIDLD
-551 VIDTQYMEPSDV
+551 GIDKQY
-563 RKLNAYHAEV
+563 LNAEDVKQLNDYHNMV
-573 YKRLSPYFEGEE
+573 YEKISPYMTPEE
-585 LEMLKKATR
+585 NEWLKEYTR
-594 AV
+594 EI

>member
-75 AQIEGSGFGLMKMG
+75 NQIEGSGFGLMKMG

-140 DLLDEVWTDRPA
+140 DLLDEVWTDRPE

-179 QMEKEEAQYHIIST
+179 QMEKEDAQYHIIST

-200 LNVRGNDIP
+200 LNVRGDDIP

-221 KEDTMW
+221 KEDAMW

-261 IPEHST
+261 IPENST

-374 MHYSATETDKKNI
+374 MHYKA
-387 EPEGLYL
+387 EPDTAAKLEPQGMLL
-394 VDSGGQY
+394 VDSGGHY
-401 VGGTTDVTRTIA
+401 DTGTTDITRTFV
-413 LGPVTDTM
+413 LGPISDIQ
-421 KKHFSKTACGMLRL
+421 KKHFTMVVKSNLNL
-435 ADTRFLYGCT
+435 ANVKFLYGCN
-445 GKNVDIMAREP
+445 GISLDVICREP
-456 LWECYIDYKC
+456 IWKENLDYQC
-466 GTGHGIGYI
+466 GTGHGVGYL
-475 LNVHEGPQNIR
+475 LNVHEGPNSFR
-486 WRFNPGVKEAV
+486 WQYRPGFDNPFEA
-497 LEEGMIVSDEP
+497 GMITTDEP
-508 GVYIEGSHGI
+508 GIYLQDQYGI
-518 RIENILE
+518 RTENELICF
-525 VVKEEKNGDGQF
+525 KGEKNQYGQF
-537 MAFRHLT
+537 MGFENIT
-544 YVPVDLD
+544 YVPIDLD
-551 VIDTQYMEPSDV
+551 GIDKQY
-563 RKLNAYHAEV
+563 LNAEDVKQLNDYHKMV
-573 YKRLSPYFEGEE
+573 YEKISPYMTPEE
-585 LEMLKKATR
+585 NEWLKEYTR
-594 AV
+594 EI

>member
-56 IGQEEAWLWTDG
+56 IGQKEAWLWTDG

-130 KKHGSLKTDK
+130 KKHGSLKIDK

-167 EATASKLARVRE
+167 ESTASKLARVRE

-221 KEDTMW
+221 KEDAMW

-261 IPEHST
+261 IPENST

-374 MHYSATETDKKNI
+374 MHYKA
-387 EPEGLYL
+387 EPDTAAKLEPQGMLL
-394 VDSGGQY
+394 VDSGGHY
-401 VGGTTDVTRTIA
+401 DTGTTDITRTFV
-413 LGPVTDTM
+413 LGPISDIQ
-421 KKHFSKTACGMLRL
+421 KKHFTMVVKSNLNL
-435 ADTRFLYGCT
+435 ANVKFLYGCN
-445 GKNVDIMAREP
+445 GISLDVICREP
-456 LWECYIDYKC
+456 IWKENLDYQC
-466 GTGHGIGYI
+466 GTGHGVGYL
-475 LNVHEGPQNIR
+475 LNVHEGPNSFR
-486 WRFNPGVKEAV
+486 WQYRPGFDNPFEA
-497 LEEGMIVSDEP
+497 GMITTDEP
-508 GVYIEGSHGI
+508 GIYLQDQYGI
-518 RIENILE
+518 RTENELICF
-525 VVKEEKNGDGQF
+525 KGEKNQYGQF
-537 MAFRHLT
+537 MGFENIT
-544 YVPVDLD
+544 YVPIDLD
-551 VIDTQYMEPSDV
+551 GIDKQY
-563 RKLNAYHAEV
+563 LNAEDVKQLNDYHKMV
-573 YKRLSPYFEGEE
+573 YEKISPYMTPEE
-585 LEMLKKATR
+585 NEWLKEYTR
-594 AV
+594 AI

>member
-130 KKHGSLKTDK
+130 KKHGSLKTDR

-152 LVHQPADVLKDEFNG
+152 LIHQPADVLKDEFNG

-221 KEDTMW
+221 KEDAMW

-246 ITIRPYED
+246 ITIRQYED

-261 IPEHST
+261 IPENST

-374 MHYSATETDKKNI
+374 MHYKA
-387 EPEGLYL
+387 EPDTAAKLEPQGMLL
-394 VDSGGQY
+394 VDSGGHY
-401 VGGTTDVTRTIA
+401 DTGTTDITRTFV
-413 LGPVTDTM
+413 LGPISDIQ
-421 KKHFSKTACGMLRL
+421 KKHFTMVVKSNLNL
-435 ADTRFLYGCT
+435 ANVKFLYGCN
-445 GKNVDIMAREP
+445 GISLDVICREP
-456 LWECYIDYKC
+456 IWKENLDYQC
-466 GTGHGIGYI
+466 GTGHGVGYL
-475 LNVHEGPQNIR
+475 LNVHEGPNSFR
-486 WRFNPGVKEAV
+486 WQYRPGFDNPFEA
-497 LEEGMIVSDEP
+497 GMITTDEP
-508 GVYIEGSHGI
+508 GIYLQDQYGI
-518 RIENILE
+518 RTENELIC
-525 VVKEEKNGDGQF
+525 VKGEKNQYGQF
-537 MAFRHLT
+537 MGFENIT
-544 YVPVDLD
+544 YVPIDLD
-551 VIDTQYMEPSDV
+551 GIDKQY
-563 RKLNAYHAEV
+563 LNAEDVKQLNDYHKMV
-573 YKRLSPYFEGEE
+573 YEKISPYMTPEE
-585 LEMLKKATR
+585 NEWLKEYTR
-594 AV
+594 AI

>member
-261 IPEHST
+261 IPENST

-374 MHYSATETDKKNI
+374 MHYKA
-387 EPEGLYL
+387 EPDTAAKLEPQGMLL
-394 VDSGGQY
+394 VDSGGHY
-401 VGGTTDVTRTIA
+401 DTGTTDITRTFV
-413 LGPVTDTM
+413 LGPISDIR
-421 KKHFSKTACGMLRL
+421 KKHFTMVVKSNLNL
-435 ADTRFLYGCT
+435 ANVKFLYGCN
-445 GKNVDIMAREP
+445 GISLDVICREP
-456 LWECYIDYKC
+456 IWKENLDYQC
-466 GTGHGIGYI
+466 GTGHGVGYL
-475 LNVHEGPQNIR
+475 LNVHEGPNSFR
-486 WRFNPGVKEAV
+486 WQYRPGFDNPFEA
-497 LEEGMIVSDEP
+497 GMITTDEP
-508 GVYIEGSHGI
+508 GIYLQDQYGI
-518 RIENILE
+518 RTENELIC
-525 VVKEEKNGDGQF
+525 VKGEKNQYGQF
-537 MAFRHLT
+537 MGFENIT
-544 YVPVDLD
+544 YVPIDLD
-551 VIDTQYMEPSDV
+551 GIDKQY
-563 RKLNAYHAEV
+563 LNAEDVKQLNDYHKMV
-573 YKRLSPYFEGEE
+573 YEKISPYMTPEE
-585 LEMLKKATR
+585 NEWLKEYTR
-594 AV
+594 EI

>member
-75 AQIEGSGFGLMKMG
+75 SQIEGSGFGLMKMG

-130 KKHGSLKTDK
+130 KKHGSLKTDR

-152 LVHQPADVLKDEFNG
+152 LIHQPADVLKDEFNG

-221 KEDTMW
+221 KEDAMW

-261 IPEHST
+261 IPENST

-374 MHYSATETDKKNI
+374 MHYKA
-387 EPEGLYL
+387 EPDTAAKLEPQGMLL
-394 VDSGGQY
+394 VDSGGHY
-401 VGGTTDVTRTIA
+401 DTGTTDITRTFV
-413 LGPVTDTM
+413 LGPISDIQ
-421 KKHFSKTACGMLRL
+421 KKHFTMVVKSNLNL
-435 ADTRFLYGCT
+435 ANVKFLYGCN
-445 GKNVDIMAREP
+445 GISLDVICREP
-456 LWECYIDYKC
+456 IWKENLDYQC
-466 GTGHGIGYI
+466 GTGHGVGYL
-475 LNVHEGPQNIR
+475 LNVHEGPNSFR
-486 WRFNPGVKEAV
+486 WQYRPGFDNPFEA
-497 LEEGMIVSDEP
+497 GMITTDEP
-508 GVYIEGSHGI
+508 GIYLQDQYGI
-518 RIENILE
+518 RTENELICF
-525 VVKEEKNGDGQF
+525 KGEKNQYGQF
-537 MAFRHLT
+537 MGFENIT
-544 YVPVDLD
+544 YVPIDLD
-551 VIDTQYMEPSDV
+551 GIDKQY
-563 RKLNAYHAEV
+563 LNAEDVKQLNDYHKMV
-573 YKRLSPYFEGEE
+573 YEKISPYMTSEE
-585 LEMLKKATR
+585 NEWLKEYTR
-594 AV
+594 EI

>member
-75 AQIEGSGFGLMKMG
+75 NQIEGSGFGLMKMG
-89 QEGVP
+89 HEGVP

-140 DLLDEVWTDRPA
+140 DLLDEVWTDRPE

-179 QMEKEEAQYHIIST
+179 QMEKEDAQYHIIST

-200 LNVRGNDIP
+200 LNVRGDDIP

-221 KEDTMW
+221 KEDAMW

-261 IPEHST
+261 IPENST

-288 IVSKANPSQLMKAIK
+288 IVSKANPSQLMKSIK

-374 MHYSATETDKKNI
+374 MHYKA
-387 EPEGLYL
+387 EPDTAAKLEPQGMLL
-394 VDSGGQY
+394 VDSGGHY
-401 VGGTTDVTRTIA
+401 DTGTTDITRTFV
-413 LGPVTDTM
+413 LGPISDIQ
-421 KKHFSKTACGMLRL
+421 KKHFTMVVKSNLNL
-435 ADTRFLYGCT
+435 ANVKFLYGCN
-445 GKNVDIMAREP
+445 GISLDVICREP
-456 LWECYIDYKC
+456 IWKENLDYQC
-466 GTGHGIGYI
+466 GTGHGVGYL
-475 LNVHEGPQNIR
+475 LNVHEGPNSFR
-486 WRFNPGVKEAV
+486 WQYRPGFDNPFEA
-497 LEEGMIVSDEP
+497 GMITTDEP
-508 GVYIEGSHGI
+508 GIYLQDQYGI
-518 RIENILE
+518 RTENELIC
-525 VVKEEKNGDGQF
+525 VKGEKNQYGQF
-537 MAFRHLT
+537 MGFENIT
-544 YVPVDLD
+544 YVPIDLD
-551 VIDTQYMEPSDV
+551 GIDKQY
-563 RKLNAYHAEV
+563 LNAEDVKQLNDYHKMV
-573 YKRLSPYFEGEE
+573 YEKISPYMTPEE
-585 LEMLKKATR
+585 NEWLKEYTR
-594 AV
+594 AI

>member
-130 KKHGSLKTDK
+130 KKHGSLKIDK

-221 KEDTMW
+221 KEDAMW

-273 KVNYRITNALSETVH
+273 KENYRITNALSETVH

-374 MHYSATETDKKNI
+374 MHYKAEPNTAAKLETQ
-387 EPEGLYL
+387 GMLL
-394 VDSGGQY
+394 VDSGGHY
-401 VGGTTDVTRTIA
+401 DTGTTDITRTFV
-413 LGPVTDTM
+413 LGPISDIQ
-421 KKHFSKTACGMLRL
+421 KKHFTMVVKSNLNL
-435 ADTRFLYGCT
+435 ANVKFLYGCN
-445 GKNVDIMAREP
+445 GISLDVICREP
-456 LWECYIDYKC
+456 IWKENLDYQC
-466 GTGHGIGYI
+466 GTGHGVGYL
-475 LNVHEGPQNIR
+475 LNVHEGPNSFR
-486 WRFNPGVKEAV
+486 WQYRPGFDNPFEA
-497 LEEGMIVSDEP
+497 GMITTDEP
-508 GVYIEGSHGI
+508 GIYLQDQYGI
-518 RIENILE
+518 RTENELIC
-525 VVKEEKNGDGQF
+525 VKGEKNQYGQF
-537 MAFRHLT
+537 MGFENIT
-544 YVPVDLD
+544 YVPIDLD
-551 VIDTQYMEPSDV
+551 GIDKQY
-563 RKLNAYHAEV
+563 LNAEDVKQLNDYHKMV
-573 YKRLSPYFEGEE
+573 YEKISPYMTPEE
-585 LEMLKKATR
+585 NEWLKEYTR
-594 AV
+594 AI

>member
-130 KKHGSLKTDK
+130 KKHGSLKTDN

-152 LVHQPADVLKDEFNG
+152 LVHQLVDVLKDEFNG

-221 KEDTMW
+221 KEDAMW

-261 IPEHST
+261 IPENST

-288 IVSKANPSQLMKAIK
+288 IVSKANPSQLMKSIK

-374 MHYSATETDKKNI
+374 MHYKA
-387 EPEGLYL
+387 EPDTAAKLEPQGMLL
-394 VDSGGQY
+394 VDSGGHY
-401 VGGTTDVTRTIA
+401 DTGTTDITRTFV
-413 LGPVTDTM
+413 LGPISDIQ
-421 KKHFSKTACGMLRL
+421 KKHFTMVVKSNLNL
-435 ADTRFLYGCT
+435 ANVKFLYGCN
-445 GKNVDIMAREP
+445 GISLDVICREP
-456 LWECYIDYKC
+456 IWKENLDYQC
-466 GTGHGIGYI
+466 GTGHGVGYL
-475 LNVHEGPQNIR
+475 LNVHEGPNSFR
-486 WRFNPGVKEAV
+486 WQYRPGFDNPFEA
-497 LEEGMIVSDEP
+497 GMITTDEP
-508 GVYIEGSHGI
+508 GIYLQDQYGI
-518 RIENILE
+518 RTENELIC
-525 VVKEEKNGDGQF
+525 VKGEKNQYGQF
-537 MAFRHLT
+537 MGFENIT
-544 YVPVDLD
+544 YVPIDLD
-551 VIDTQYMEPSDV
+551 GIDKQY
-563 RKLNAYHAEV
+563 LNAEDVKQLNDYHKMV
-573 YKRLSPYFEGEE
+573 YEKISPYMTPEE
-585 LEMLKKATR
+585 NEWLKEYTR
-594 AV
+594 AI

>member
-75 AQIEGSGFGLMKMG
+75 NQIEGSGFGLMKMG

-130 KKHGSLKTDK
+130 KKHGSLKTDN

-221 KEDTMW
+221 KEDAMW

-261 IPEHST
+261 IPENST

-273 KVNYRITNALSETVH
+273 KVNFRITNALSETVH

-374 MHYSATETDKKNI
+374 MHYKA
-387 EPEGLYL
+387 EPDTAAKLEPQGMLL
-394 VDSGGQY
+394 VDSGGHY
-401 VGGTTDVTRTIA
+401 DTGTTDITRTFV
-413 LGPVTDTM
+413 LGPISDIQ
-421 KKHFSKTACGMLRL
+421 KKHFTMVVKSNLNL
-435 ADTRFLYGCT
+435 ANVKFLYGCN
-445 GKNVDIMAREP
+445 GISLDVICREP
-456 LWECYIDYKC
+456 IWKENLDYQC
-466 GTGHGIGYI
+466 GTGHGVGYL
-475 LNVHEGPQNIR
+475 LNVHEGPNSFR
-486 WRFNPGVKEAV
+486 WQYRPGFDNPFEA
-497 LEEGMIVSDEP
+497 GMITTDEP
-508 GVYIEGSHGI
+508 GIYLQDQYGI
-518 RIENILE
+518 RTENELIC
-525 VVKEEKNGDGQF
+525 VKGEKNQYGQF
-537 MAFRHLT
+537 MGFENIT
-544 YVPVDLD
+544 YVPIDLD
-551 VIDTQYMEPSDV
+551 GIDKQY
-563 RKLNAYHAEV
+563 LNAEDVKQLNDYHKMV
-573 YKRLSPYFEGEE
+573 YEKISPYMTPEE
-585 LEMLKKATR
+585 NEWLKEYTR
-594 AV
+594 EI

>member
-75 AQIEGSGFGLMKMG
+75 SQIEGSGFGLMEMG

-130 KKHGSLKTDK
+130 KKHGSLKTDN

-221 KEDTMW
+221 KEDAMW

-261 IPEHST
+261 IPENST

-288 IVSKANPSQLMKAIK
+288 IVSKANPSQLMKSIK

-374 MHYSATETDKKNI
+374 MHYKA
-387 EPEGLYL
+387 EPDTAAKLEPQGMLL
-394 VDSGGQY
+394 VDSGGHY
-401 VGGTTDVTRTIA
+401 DTGTTDITRTFV
-413 LGPVTDTM
+413 LGPISDIQ
-421 KKHFSKTACGMLRL
+421 KKHFTMVVKSNLNL
-435 ADTRFLYGCT
+435 ANVKFLYGCN
-445 GKNVDIMAREP
+445 GISLDVICREP
-456 LWECYIDYKC
+456 IWKENLDYQC
-466 GTGHGIGYI
+466 GTGHGVGYL
-475 LNVHEGPQNIR
+475 LNVHEGPNSFR
-486 WRFNPGVKEAV
+486 WQYRPGFDNPFEA
-497 LEEGMIVSDEP
+497 GMITTDEP
-508 GVYIEGSHGI
+508 GIYLQDQYGI
-518 RIENILE
+518 RTENELIC
-525 VVKEEKNGDGQF
+525 VKGEKNQYGQF
-537 MAFRHLT
+537 MGFENIT
-544 YVPVDLD
+544 YVPIDLD
-551 VIDTQYMEPSDV
+551 GIDKQH
-563 RKLNAYHAEV
+563 LNAEDVKQLNDYHKMV
-573 YKRLSPYFEGEE
+573 YEKISPYMTPEE
-585 LEMLKKATR
+585 NEWLKEYTR
-594 AV
+594 EI

>member
-6 ITALRAIM
+6 ITALRAII

-130 KKHGSLKTDK
+130 KKHGSLKTDN

-221 KEDTMW
+221 KEDAMW

-261 IPEHST
+261 IPENST

-288 IVSKANPSQLMKAIK
+288 IVSKANPSQLMKSIK

-374 MHYSATETDKKNI
+374 MHYKA
-387 EPEGLYL
+387 EPDTAAKLEPQGMLL
-394 VDSGGQY
+394 VDSGGHY
-401 VGGTTDVTRTIA
+401 DTGTTDITRTFV
-413 LGPVTDTM
+413 LGPISDIQ
-421 KKHFSKTACGMLRL
+421 KKHFTMVVKSNLNL
-435 ADTRFLYGCT
+435 ANVKFLYGCN
-445 GKNVDIMAREP
+445 GISLDVICREP
-456 LWECYIDYKC
+456 IWKENLDYQC
-466 GTGHGIGYI
+466 GTGHGVGYL
-475 LNVHEGPQNIR
+475 LNVHEGPNSFR
-486 WRFNPGVKEAV
+486 WQYRPGFDNPFEA
-497 LEEGMIVSDEP
+497 GMITTDEP
-508 GVYIEGSHGI
+508 GIYLQDQYGI
-518 RIENILE
+518 RTENELIC
-525 VVKEEKNGDGQF
+525 VKGEKNQYGQF
-537 MAFRHLT
+537 MGFENIT
-544 YVPVDLD
+544 YVPIDLD
-551 VIDTQYMEPSDV
+551 GIDKQY
-563 RKLNAYHAEV
+563 LNAEDVKQLNDYHKMV
-573 YKRLSPYFEGEE
+573 YEKISPYMTPEE
-585 LEMLKKATR
+585 NEWLKEYTR
-594 AV
+594 AI

>member
-75 AQIEGSGFGLMKMG
+75 SQIEGSGFGLMKMG

-130 KKHGSLKTDK
+130 KKHGSLKIDK

-221 KEDTMW
+221 KEDAMW

-261 IPEHST
+261 IPENST

-288 IVSKANPSQLMKAIK
+288 IVSKANPSQLMKSIK

-374 MHYSATETDKKNI
+374 MHYKA
-387 EPEGLYL
+387 EPDTAAKLEPQGMLL
-394 VDSGGQY
+394 VDSGGHY
-401 VGGTTDVTRTIA
+401 DTGTTDITRTFV
-413 LGPVTDTM
+413 LGPISDIQ
-421 KKHFSKTACGMLRL
+421 KKHFTMVVKSNLNL
-435 ADTRFLYGCT
+435 ANVKFLYGCN
-445 GKNVDIMAREP
+445 GISLDVICREP
-456 LWECYIDYKC
+456 IWKENLDYQC
-466 GTGHGIGYI
+466 GTGHGVGYL
-475 LNVHEGPQNIR
+475 LNVHEGPNSFR
-486 WRFNPGVKEAV
+486 WQYRPGFDNPFEA
-497 LEEGMIVSDEP
+497 GMITTDEP
-508 GVYIEGSHGI
+508 GIYLQDQYGI
-518 RIENILE
+518 RTENELIC
-525 VVKEEKNGDGQF
+525 VKGEKNQYGQF
-537 MAFRHLT
+537 MGFENIT
-544 YVPVDLD
+544 YVPIDLD
-551 VIDTQYMEPSDV
+551 GIDKQY
-563 RKLNAYHAEV
+563 LNAEDVKQLNDYHKMV
-573 YKRLSPYFEGEE
+573 YEKISPYMTPEE
-585 LEMLKKATR
+585 NEWLKEYTR
-594 AV
+594 EI

>member
-130 KKHGSLKTDK
+130 KKHGSLKTDN

-221 KEDTMW
+221 KEDAMW

-261 IPEHST
+261 IPENST

-288 IVSKANPSQLMKAIK
+288 IVSKANPSQLMKSIK

-374 MHYSATETDKKNI
+374 MHYKA
-387 EPEGLYL
+387 EPDTAAKLEPQGMLL
-394 VDSGGQY
+394 VDSGGHY
-401 VGGTTDVTRTIA
+401 DTGTTDITRTFV
-413 LGPVTDTM
+413 LGPISDIQ
-421 KKHFSKTACGMLRL
+421 KKHFTMVVKSNLNL
-435 ADTRFLYGCT
+435 ANVKFLYGCN
-445 GKNVDIMAREP
+445 GISLDVICREP
-456 LWECYIDYKC
+456 IWKENLDYQC
-466 GTGHGIGYI
+466 GTGHGVGYL
-475 LNVHEGPQNIR
+475 LNVHEGPNSFR
-486 WRFNPGVKEAV
+486 WQYRPGFDNPFEA
-497 LEEGMIVSDEP
+497 GMITTDEP
-508 GVYIEGSHGI
+508 GIYLQDQYGI
-518 RIENILE
+518 RTENELIC
-525 VVKEEKNGDGQF
+525 VKGEKNQYGQF
-537 MAFRHLT
+537 MGFENIT
-544 YVPVDLD
+544 YVPIDLD
-551 VIDTQYMEPSDV
+551 GIDKQYLSAEDV
-563 RKLNAYHAEV
+563 KQLNDYHKMV
-573 YKRLSPYFEGEE
+573 YEKISPYMTPEE
-585 LEMLKKATR
+585 NEWLKEYTR
-594 AV
+594 EI

>member
-75 AQIEGSGFGLMKMG
+75 NQIEGSGFGLMKMG

-130 KKHGSLKTDK
+130 KKHGSLKTDN

-221 KEDTMW
+221 KEDAMW

-261 IPEHST
+261 IPENST

-288 IVSKANPSQLMKAIK
+288 IVSKANPSQLMKSIK

-374 MHYSATETDKKNI
+374 MHYKA
-387 EPEGLYL
+387 EPDTAAKLEPQGMLL
-394 VDSGGQY
+394 VDSGGHY
-401 VGGTTDVTRTIA
+401 DTGTTDITRTFV
-413 LGPVTDTM
+413 LGPISDIQ
-421 KKHFSKTACGMLRL
+421 KKHFTMVVKSNLNL
-435 ADTRFLYGCT
+435 ANVKFLYGCN
-445 GKNVDIMAREP
+445 GISLDVICREP
-456 LWECYIDYKC
+456 IWKENLDYQC
-466 GTGHGIGYI
+466 GTGHGVGYL
-475 LNVHEGPQNIR
+475 LNVHEGPNSFR
-486 WRFNPGVKEAV
+486 WQYRPGFDNPFEA
-497 LEEGMIVSDEP
+497 GMITTDEP
-508 GVYIEGSHGI
+508 GIYLQDQYGI
-518 RIENILE
+518 RIENELIC
-525 VVKEEKNGDGQF
+525 VKGEKNQYGQF
-537 MAFRHLT
+537 MGFENIT
-544 YVPVDLD
+544 YVPIDLD
-551 VIDTQYMEPSDV
+551 GIDKQH
-563 RKLNAYHAEV
+563 LNAEDVKQLNDYHKMV
-573 YKRLSPYFEGEE
+573 YEKISPYMTPEE
-585 LEMLKKATR
+585 NEWLKEYTR
-594 AV
+594 EI